1 MTHSQMEGRDA
12 LPRVPALKYTAN
24 PLSSAPM
31 QFCLNTSTIK
41 PQPLLN
47 KIELAGTAGYDG
59 IELWLNDIY
68 DYIGRGGEVS
78 DVEKAL
84 ADHGLIVPS
93 VIAIRQWGE
102 AEGWEYELV
111 KDEARRRFAL
121 AARLGAPYIVATPP
135 LELTRQDQLP
145 DRYRDLLHIGREEG
159 IRPTFEY
166 ISFFKSVNNLD
177 DAWRIV
183 QETDDEDATIILDAF
198 HTWNSNSNTE
208 LLREIPLEKISHY
221 HIDDAHPDKAP
232 ATQKDPDRVMLG
244 EGQIDL
250 AAEIALLKGKSYD
263 KTMSLELFNE
273 ELWEQDP
280 LEVIAVGLKRM
291 KELWG

>member
-1 MTHSQMEGRDA
+1 
-12 LPRVPALKYTAN
+12 
-24 PLSSAPM
+24 M

-41 PQPLLN
+41 PQPLLK
-47 KIELAGTAGYDG
+47 KIEFAGTAGYDG

-68 DYIGRGGEVS
+68 AHIGRGGEVS
-78 DVEKAL
+78 DVETAL

-111 KDEARRRFAL
+111 RDEARRRFAL
-121 AARLGAPYIVATPP
+121 GARLGAPYIVATPP
-135 LELTRQDQLP
+135 LEMEQQDHLP
-145 DRYRDLLHIGREEG
+145 ERYRDLLQIGREEG

-166 ISFFKSVNNLD
+166 ISFFKSVYNLA

-183 QETDDEDATIILDAF
+183 LETDDEDATLILDAF
-198 HTWNSNSNTE
+198 HNWNSNST
-208 LLREIPLEKISHY
+208 LDDLRAIPVEKISHY

-232 ATQKDPDRVMLG
+232 TQQKDPDRVMLG

-250 AAEIALLKGKSYD
+250 AAEIAVLKEKGYD
-263 KTMSLELFNE
+263 KTMSLELFNA
-273 ELWEQDP
+273 ELWGEDP
-280 LEVIAVGLKRM
+280 LEVITLGLERM
-291 KELWG
+291 KQLWNDD

>member
-1 MTHSQMEGRDA
+1 
-12 LPRVPALKYTAN
+12 
-24 PLSSAPM
+24 M

-41 PQPLLN
+41 PQPLLK
-47 KIELAGTAGYDG
+47 KIELAGAAGYDG

-68 DYIGRGGEVS
+68 DHIGRGGEVS
-78 DVEKAL
+78 DVETAL

-135 LELTRQDQLP
+135 LELARQDHLP
-145 DRYRDLLHIGREEG
+145 GRYADLLQIGREEG

-166 ISFFKSVNNLD
+166 ISFFKSVYNLA

-183 QETDDEDATIILDAF
+183 QETDDPDATLIVDAF
-198 HTWNSNSNTE
+198 HNWNSNST
-208 LLREIPLEKISHY
+208 LDDLRAIPVEKISHY

-232 ATQKDPDRVMLG
+232 TQQKDPDRVMLG
-244 EGQIDL
+244 DGQIDL
-250 AAEIALLKGKSYD
+250 AAEIAVLKEIGYD
-263 KTMSLELFNE
+263 KTMSLELFNA

-280 LEVIAVGLKRM
+280 LEVITLGLERM
-291 KELWG
+291 KALWAAT